1 MTLGPNTNA
10 SIEVLRPRCILCC
23 GEDRDALWQAL
34 AEAGVRDVRRHA
46 SYRCYE
52 FWHGHDL
59 LILWTGIGT
68 GCLEPLLWEILR
80 PAAIQQLILIG
91 TAGRMP
97 GGPAEVG
104 QVYFVDQAWLAG
116 TGLDREKIPIPLRPR
131 WPNLVGYPTASCA
144 STDFFYGFAPNNL
157 ERPYPLN
164 AARLLADFDEHIE
177 KKTGLVDMETAQF
190 YALCSAFGQED
201 CQFIAVKGAS
211 NTVGQLDEQLPN
223 TPGVLRKSIEMSL
236 RLFAAAAE

>member
-10 SIEVLRPRCILCC
+10 SIEVLRPRCILCA

-34 AEAGVRDVRRHA
+34 ADAGVREVRRHS

-52 FWHGHDL
+52 FWHGSDL
-59 LILWTGIGT
+59 LIIWIGIGT

-80 PAAIQQLILIG
+80 PRVIEQLILVG

-97 GGPAEVG
+97 DAITEVG
-104 QVYFVDQAWLAG
+104 LVYVVDQAWLAG
-116 TGLDREKIPIPLRPR
+116 TGLDRERIVTPLRPR
-131 WPNLVGYPTASCA
+131 WPNLGGHPLASCV
-144 STDFFYGFAPNNL
+144 STDFFYGFAPRNL
-157 ERPYPLN
+157 ESPYPLN
-164 AARLLADFDEHIE
+164 AVRLLADFDEHVR

-190 YALCSAFGQED
+190 YALCSAFAQED

-223 TPGVLRKSIEMSL
+223 TPGVLTKSIGL
-236 RLFAAAAE
+236 ARRLFAATR